1 VKGSHGIVL
10 NNNTTLQKDQNTAT
24 EYQVRNDTNN
34 TAACAR
40 CIATYGAYSQY
51 VQMAQLSPSF
61 TTNGLLVASSSVLF
75 SGGSTA
81 GLRVFTAD
89 NYDLILGTNNTAR
102 ITINATNVDIANGM
116 ILNVDHIAEA
126 ATSHGIVL
134 DNAARIVNSTAG
146 YIASG
151 VINTNTAQSCG
162 FFCAEVDNGTTP
174 FYIQHYGSTHASA
187 NQTTIYSAG
196 QFNITGSNVV
206 MGNALTV
213 TGLVTAFAATNSGY
227 VDMHPGTAT
236 NSGYVEFYRGATP
249 PTRIAYIGFNN
260 DNLEITTER
269 GYVYF
274 GASAAGKHVVIN
286 NGLHVGGTSDPGDNN
301 LIVDGAFGCNAAA
314 AQTAYASGGA
324 LAAYATGAYG
334 LNSDVNMSALHA
346 LVVKMRAALVAN
358 GIMS

>member
-1 VKGSHGIVL
+1 MILNDDGTVSVHSLTVAGLVTNTAGGVLGTTLTPTVTSLDATTIHVDHIAEKTSHGIVL
-10 NNNTTLQKDQNTAT
+10 DNNTTLQKNQNTAT

-81 GLRVFTAD
+81 GLRVFTSD

-102 ITINATNVDIANGM
+102 LTIA
-116 ILNVDHIAEA
+116 
-126 ATSHGIVL
+126 
-134 DNAARIVNSTAG
+134 
-146 YIASG
+146 
-151 VINTNTAQSCG
+151 
-162 FFCAEVDNGTTP
+162 
-174 FYIQHYGSTHASA
+174 
-187 NQTTIYSAG
+187 
-196 QFNITGSNVV
+196 
-206 MGNALTV
+206 
-213 TGLVTAFAATNSGY
+213 
-227 VDMHPGTAT
+227 
-236 NSGYVEFYRGATP
+236 
-249 PTRIAYIGFNN
+249 
-260 DNLEITTER
+260 
-269 GYVYF
+269 
-274 GASAAGKHVVIN
+274 AAGGVTVV
-286 NGLHVGGTSDPGDNN
+286 
-301 LIVDGAFGCNAAA
+301 GAFGCNAAA

-358 GIMS
+358 GILS